1 MNDLIEAE
9 ASNTHAQAIDNSPMA
24 LVSAA
29 VNSGADVEK
38 LEKLMDLQ
46 DRWEKKEAKKSF
58 YKALSKFQSVCPD
71 IIAKKQGHNSKYAP
85 IGDIVAQIKQPLSES
100 GLTYRFE
107 QTQNDKGAIK
117 ITCVVSHFDGHEE
130 RTSLSS
136 EADKSGNKQAIQAI
150 ASAVT
155 YLRRYTLTGAL
166 GIATADEDMDGRLP
180 AAETIDE
187 DQQFELF
194 KLLCDP
200 ETSQYTGKGLKI
212 CKAFKFSNINEIP
225 AKNFDKILKA
235 AQR

>member
-1 MNDLIEAE
+1 MNDLIEVE
-9 ASNTHAQAIDNSPMA
+9 SKQVQTIDTSPMA

-29 VNSGADVEK
+29 VNSGADVDK

-46 DRWEKKEAKKSF
+46 ERWEKKEAKKSF
-58 YKALSKFQSVCPD
+58 YKALAQFQSVCPD

-85 IGDIVAQIKQPLSES
+85 IGDIVAQIKKPLSES

-107 QTQNDKGAIK
+107 QAQNDKGMIK
-117 ITCVVSHFDGHEE
+117 ITCIISHFDGHEE

-136 EADKSGNKQAIQAI
+136 DADKSGNKQAIQAI

-180 AAETIDE
+180 ALDIISD

-194 KLLCDP
+194 KLLCDA
-200 ETSQYTGKGLKI
+200 ETQQYTPKGEKVR
-212 CKAFKFSNINEIP
+212 KAFKFTNINEIP
-225 AKNFDKILKA
+225 TKNFDKILKA